1 MTFEEISSR
10 FKISKRY
17 SNRVQAIC
25 PAHAD
30 AHASLTITR
39 GERGTLVHCHAGC
52 RTEDILEAVGLK
64 KQDLFYE
71 SSEKKSVADWISYV
85 EGRENRRIEAVYDYY
100 GLGGDYRF
108 TKVRLEGKRMLCGIL
123 QNGRFTYGLGGR
135 SRKDLKAVYGNLRAI
150 QGVISRG
157 ERVFYAEGE
166 RDIDTLARKGFIGL
180 TAGGVND
187 WQPEFAELFR
197 GANVIILADNDPP
210 GQKLAQIVLDDIQG
224 IAASARIIIPMPTI
238 PHGDVS
244 DYLQNHTGDDF
255 LAMIQELVVTEKAP
269 IPTRDKKTNS
279 EIDILVARL
288 QQLDAFHR
296 FPMNDRGNAELYA
309 AVFGTISRYCPIAK
323 DFMTYDGIRWRPDVE
338 GMKARS
344 NAKLLADAAVRYAA
358 AIEADDKAKMDYLR
372 HTARLMDYR
381 ARTIMLNDSKDL
393 SYIDRAE
400 LDTNDFL
407 INAQNC
413 VVDLSGNEPK
423 ALEHDPGLLLS
434 KVCGAAYEPEAT
446 CPLWISSLNE
456 IMEGDQGKIDFLQK
470 LLGLALTGCTREE
483 KMFIFFGATSRNGKS
498 TVCETAISVLG
509 EYATTI
515 SPETL
520 AIKRNADSRNASP
533 DIAKLNGVRLVIASE
548 PPKRILLDTS
558 LLKTMTGR
566 DTITARFLHENEF
579 EFMPKFKLFLNSN
592 YLPIANDLTIF
603 KSGRISV
610 LPFNKHFSEA
620 EQDKNLK
627 EKLLQ
632 ERNGIFQW
640 MIRGWFK
647 YRMEGLE
654 PPESIKESTQEY
666 AADSDKIGR
675 FIDETLIKTPGQN
688 ISAKQVYDLYA
699 GWCDDAGF
707 GVENKSNFF
716 SELKSRGLFA
726 ATATVSGKTVK
737 NAIRGYSI
745 VEEEFITVTEEKLPF
760 D

>member
-1 MTFEEISSR
+1 MTFEELCSR
-10 FKISKRY
+10 FEVKKRY
-17 SNRVQAIC
+17 SNRAQCIC

-39 GERGTLVHCHAGC
+39 GERGTLIHCHAGC
-52 RTEDILEAVGLK
+52 EVDDILKAVGLK
-64 KQDLFYE
+64 KRDLFTE
-71 SSEKKSVADWISYV
+71 DTV
-85 EGRENRRIEAVYDYY
+85 ETKEPWRTFIENREGLRIEAVYHYHDVETSAYA
-100 GLGGDYRF
+100 F
-108 TKVRLEGKRMLCGIL
+108 SKVRLTGKKMLFGIL
-123 QNGRFTYGLGGR
+123 RNGRFQYGFGGK
-135 SRKDLKAVYGNLRAI
+135 SRKQLAPALYGDLQAVR
-150 QGVISRG
+150 QTISKG
-157 ERVFYAEGE
+157 DTVYYVEGE
-166 RDIDTLARKGFIGL
+166 KDVNTLTRNGFVSL

-187 WQPEFAELFR
+187 WLPEFAELFR
-197 GANVIILADNDPP
+197 GANVVILADNDVP
-210 GQKLAQIVLDDIQG
+210 GQKLAKTVLGDLQD
-224 IAASARIIIPMPTI
+224 IAASARIITPMPTM

-244 DYLQNHTGDDF
+244 DYLQNHTRNDF
-255 LAMIQELVVTEKAP
+255 LVMIQEPAVTEKS
-269 IPTRDKKTNS
+269 IPTRDKNANS
-279 EIDILVARL
+279 EVDVLVTRL

-309 AVFGTISRYCPIAK
+309 AVFGKISRYCPIAK
-323 DFMTYDGIRWRPDVE
+323 DFMAYDGVRWRLDVE

-358 AIEADDKAKMDYLR
+358 AIETDDKSKMDYLK

-381 ARTIMLNDSKDL
+381 ARTIMLNDSRDL

-400 LDTNDFL
+400 LDKGDYL
-407 INAQNC
+407 INTRNC

-423 ALEHDPGLLLS
+423 VLEHDPDLLLS
-434 KVCGAAYEPEAT
+434 KVCEVNFDPEAT
-446 CPLWISSLNE
+446 CPLWINSLNE
-456 IMEGDQGKIDFLQK
+456 IMQEDQGKIDYLQK
-470 LLGLALTGCTREE
+470 LLGLSLTGCTKEE
-483 KMFIFFGATSRNGKS
+483 KMFILFGSTSRNGKS
-498 TVCETAISVLG
+498 TACETALTILG
-509 EYATTI
+509 DYATTI

-520 AIKRNADSRNASP
+520 AIKRNTDSRNASP
-533 DIAKLNGVRLVIASE
+533 DIAKLNGVRLVIANE
-548 PPKRILLDTS
+548 PPKRMLLDTS

-640 MIRGWFK
+640 MIQGWFK
-647 YRMEGLE
+647 YKMEGLE
-654 PPESIKESTQEY
+654 PPESIKESTREY
-666 AADSDKIGR
+666 AADSDKMGK

-688 ISAKQVYDLYA
+688 ISAKQAYDVYTK
-699 GWCDDAGF
+699 WCDDAGF

-726 ATATVSGKTVK
+726 ATATVDGKTVK

-745 VEEEFITVTEEKLPF
+745 AEDEFITVTEEELPF
-760 D
+760 N